1 MDLYVVHD
9 ILSYQFDINIRN
21 DFLMLVWM
29 IGFDLFHDMVEW
41 EVCKD
46 NWICLKALGWTMF
59 LTYLLNFTSI
69 RFLYAINKGGKV
81 LDNALQFG
89 VYEKL
94 KGVV

>member
-1 MDLYVVHD
+1 
-9 ILSYQFDINIRN
+9 
-21 DFLMLVWM
+21 
-29 IGFDLFHDMVEW
+29 
-41 EVCKD
+41 
-46 NWICLKALGWTMF
+46 MF